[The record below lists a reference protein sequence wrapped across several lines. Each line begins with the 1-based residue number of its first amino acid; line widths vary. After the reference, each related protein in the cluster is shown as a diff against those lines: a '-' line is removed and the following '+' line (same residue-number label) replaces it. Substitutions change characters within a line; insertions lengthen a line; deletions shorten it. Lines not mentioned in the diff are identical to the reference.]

1 MTQRQRDAN
10 GSRAFTRRDLLKL
23 AAAMGPSIALPGW
36 SATARAQDAYPTRP
50 IDIIYGF
57 GAGSSGDLTCRLMA
71 GYLRKKWNV
80 AINVLNKP
88 GGNTV
93 PASLDLYQAAPDGY
107 TLMGDAPG
115 SSSMVAASVKSL
127 PFKVMD
133 RTFIAM
139 IGASGMILV
148 VPPTSP
154 LKSLKDLADE
164 LKKDPEQFT
173 WTSQGAA
180 TGDLLFRKFAKAVG
194 VDITKTRPITVRSAP
209 EISTLT
215 AGGQV
220 KLGVLV
226 IAAALPAIQGGLV
239 RPLAQVTVERSPSL
253 PDVPTAGEQGFPNI
267 ATPTFIGLTGP
278 PKLPQPIV
286 DKWNVALQEMLKDP
300 EMVSQLNRIG
310 STPFYLN
317 SRDFK
322 QYVSD
327 EAALVEKMYG

>member
-1 MTQRQRDAN
+1 MTQRQRQFN
-10 GSRAFTRRDLLKL
+10 RSTVFTRRDLLKL
-23 AAAMGPSIALPGW
+23 AVSSAALALPGW
-36 SATARAQDAYPTRP
+36 RGTARAQDAYPMRP

-57 GAGSSGDLTCRLMA
+57 GAGSSGDLTCRLVA
-71 GYLRKKWNV
+71 ANLRSKWNV

-93 PASLDLYQAAPDGY
+93 PASVDLYQAAPDGY

-115 SSSMVAASVKSL
+115 SSSLVAASVKTL
-127 PFKVMD
+127 PYKVMD

-148 VPPTSP
+148 VPPSSP
-154 LKSLKDLADE
+154 LRSLKDLANE
-164 LKKDPEQFT
+164 LQRTPEQFT

-180 TGDLLFRKFAKAVG
+180 TGDLLFRKFVRAIG
-194 VDITKTRPITVRSAP
+194 VDVAKTKPITVRSAP
-209 EISTLT
+209 EIATLT

-226 IAAALPAIQGGLV
+226 IAAAIPAIQGGLV
-239 RPLAQVTVERSPSL
+239 RPLAQVTNERSPAL
-253 PDVPTAGEQGFPNI
+253 PDVPTAGDQGFPNM

-286 DKWNVALQEMLKDP
+286 DKWNVAIRDMLKEP
-300 EMVSQLNRIG
+300 EMIGQLSRIG
-310 STPFYLN
+310 STPFYLD
-317 SRDFK
+317 SRSFR

-327 EAALVEKMYG
+327 EAALVEKLYA